1 MNDFIRPFSDA
12 EFKKACLSAG
22 YPEIAWRYCHEKW
35 QECFD
40 DILRDNLSAEDL
52 PELKEHAGWT
62 SDNIREQAWTDVK
75 EYSHVDTYVQQRE
88 LGHGHEWSRLFC
100 KILAHSGVDAVN
112 IYWATFV
119 ELQNSRIDSG
129 EEVGI
134 KHDWFDCLKQ
144 DTLSCREYVLAVK
157 NIAKGEGEIVERYI
171 GNWLGSMREG
181 YEGNTDD
188 LLLEAKRFRTLH
200 EKLLSEGYYDEDAFG
215 YALDLFDEHYP
226 VFNEIYR
233 EAMRHGSKRYD
244 AWALADF
251 CENAVVNGW
260 LLLEKENFKNKFTE
274 SWQREIYAGLVI
286 KDWIQDEG
294 SISTLHENEIR
305 KSLDLSPIDK
315 PLAWEDEE
323 FLRLKKEYIK
333 SGLNEFAAEQR
344 YKDAYGNY
352 SDIELDSIRN
362 NRSHDIK
369 RDMLEMMFPN
379 DDIDSEDFEDGLDF
393 EDMND

>member
-22 YPEIAWRYCHEKW
+22 YPEIAWQYCHEKW

-112 IYWATFV
+112 IYWVTFV

-200 EKLLSEGYYDEDAFG
+200 EKLLSEGYDDEDAFG

-274 SWQREIYAGLVI
+274 SWQREIYAGLCVKDII
-286 KDWIQDEG
+286 KSED
-294 SISTLHENEIR
+294 SISTLHENDIR
-305 KSLDLSPIDK
+305 KSLGLGPVDK
-315 PLAWEDEE
+315 PLTLEDEE
-323 FLRLKKEYIK
+323 FLRRKKEYVE
-333 SGLNEFAAEQR
+333 SGITELVAEQR
-344 YKDAYGNY
+344 AYKEVYENY
-352 SDIELDSIRN
+352 SDTATDRFSN
-362 NRSHDIK
+362 NRAHDVN
-369 RDMLEMMFPN
+369 REMLEMMFPD
-379 DDIDSEDFEDGLDF
+379 DDIDSEDFEDGLDI
-393 EDMND
+393 EDL